1 LPFSSPVLTADG
13 LSKQFGRRVLFR
25 GLDAAVGSGEALAI
39 TGPNGSGKSTLLLL
53 LAGLLAPS
61 AGRVQLSLGGVPVA
75 PEEHTR
81 RIGFVA
87 PYLELYDDL
96 TARENLVFLAH
107 ARGLSDADIRSEAVL
122 ARVGLGGR
130 EDDPIKT
137 YSSGMKQRARFA
149 TALLADPPVLLL
161 DEPGSNLDEV
171 GREFVRS
178 LVDSHRSKGGAVV
191 LATNIGEE
199 AELCDSR
206 ISLG

>member
-1 LPFSSPVLTADG
+1 LPLSSPVLTADG

-25 GLDAAVGSGEALAI
+25 DLDAAVGSGEALAI
-39 TGPNGSGKSTLLLL
+39 TGPNGSGKSTLLML

-61 AGRVQLSLGGVPVA
+61 AGRVQLSLDRIPVA

-81 RIGFVA
+81 RVGFVA

-96 TARENLVFLAH
+96 TARENLFFLAH
-107 ARGLSDADIRSEAVL
+107 ARGIADADSRTGAVL

-149 TALLADPPVLLL
+149 TALLADPRVLLL
-161 DEPGSNLDEV
+161 DEPGSNLDEE
-171 GREFVRS
+171 GRAFVRS
-178 LVDSHRSKGGAVV
+178 LVDSHRAGGGAVV
-191 LATNIGEE
+191 LATNMGEE
-199 AELCDSR
+199 AALCGSR
-206 ISLG
+206 IHLG